1 MNTAFNSIDL
11 CTVTL
16 LGNLVAK
23 PNIRYQTN
31 PIVAVAEL
39 TLATHSRWFDKSSK
53 QFKEWT
59 SFHTI
64 KVIGDAVEQAL
75 IHAEKGD
82 VLLVQGYLLN
92 STKSDREI
100 IHATFAQ
107 SYAKGYAQSLNQV
120 QCCGE
125 ICSEIKLVTTEKN
138 IELAEF
144 YIAINHQTF
153 SPITQTLRT
162 FAIKRPVH
170 VWGKQ
175 AAYIKEH
182 AQLNEKVVVSGKLNY
197 MKNADKSQFIEAQ
210 QVDLL
215 KNK

>member
-1 MNTAFNSIDL
+1 MKTAFNSIDL

-23 PNIRYQTN
+23 PNIRYQAN
-31 PIVAVAEL
+31 PIVAIAEL
-39 TLATHSRWFDKSSK
+39 TLATHSRWFDKASK
-53 QFKEWT
+53 KFKEWT
-59 SFHTI
+59 SFHTV

-92 STKSDREI
+92 SKKSSREI

-107 SYAKGYAQSLNQV
+107 SYNKGYAQSLNQV
-120 QCCGE
+120 QCCGH
-125 ICSEIKLVTTEKN
+125 ISSEIKLVTTEKN

-144 YIAINHQTF
+144 YISINHQVY
-153 SPITQTLRT
+153 SPITETLRN
-162 FAIKRPVH
+162 FSIERPVH
-170 VWGKQ
+170 VFGKQ
-175 AAYIKEH
+175 AGYIKEH
-182 AQLNEKVVVSGKLNY
+182 GELNAKVVIDGKLNY
-197 MKNADKSQFIEAQ
+197 LKDAKKSQFIEAK

-215 KNK
+215 KSS